1 MKRGRQV
8 KVLFDTISLNI
19 INDAVIYTLCNND
32 VSTYYIYRIKATI
45 RTSKSTRK
53 QLNHQILCSPIHN
66 KSTSNTLDI
75 NLQNI
80 SYFTPATFLQ
90 AK

>member
-32 VSTYYIYRIKATI
+32 VSTYYIHLIKATI